1 MVYEDAEKL
10 YAEVKKDG
18 ERMIKDAFKIL
29 FHGMLAPAN
38 AGGSLVAYNTTF
50 FPRREVAPIAL
61 DGSAD
66 LVRQVAQ
73 VSADGKTGYALLDA
87 PEGNGIA
94 RPIGMFAD
102 ARPVS
107 GGLLVDSK
115 RSSRS

>member
-10 YAEVKKDG
+10 YSEIHKDG
-18 ERMIKDAFKIL
+18 NKMIKDAFKIL
-29 FHGMLAPAN
+29 FHGMLAPEN

-50 FPRREVAPIAL
+50 FPRREVTPISL
-61 DGSAD
+61 DGSVD

-73 VSADGKTGYALLDA
+73 VSPDGKTGYALLDA

-102 ARPVS
+102 CKPVS
-107 GGLLVDSK
+107 GGSLINGIAVA
-115 RSSRS
+115 